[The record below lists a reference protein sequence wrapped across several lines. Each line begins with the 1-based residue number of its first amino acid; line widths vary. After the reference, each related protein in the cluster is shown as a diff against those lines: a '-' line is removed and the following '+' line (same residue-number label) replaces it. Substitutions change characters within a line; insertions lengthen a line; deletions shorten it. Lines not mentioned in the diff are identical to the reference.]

1 LSWYRKAAHEGYAAA
16 QVNLGLM
23 YARPVLGDHT
33 IQDEDAL
40 LVESIVRDLLALVGA
55 PAA

>member
-1 LSWYRKAAHEGYAAA
+1 
-16 QVNLGLM
+16 
-23 YARPVLGDHT
+23 LGDHT